1 MQEFKK
7 AKRFSDKQKKAYV
20 DIDETICFYSDVRR
34 YDLAEPNYKNINK
47 INRLKDEGWHI
58 TYWTARGNSSKIDYR
73 EFTYNQ
79 LTEWGC
85 KFDKLII
92 GEEKGS
98 FDLVIDDKAKRIEE
112 LYPDHLPDVM
122 LGKGTKIIQPVNL
135 YGCSIGNDCFIGPFV
150 EIQERSTIG
159 NNTKVSSHSFICSGV
174 IIGNNCFIGHGV
186 MFTNDKFTEDR
197 NEWVERETIIGNNVR
212 IGSNATILPV
222 NIGNNVI
229 IGAGAVVTKD
239 IPSNTIVKG
248 NPAK

>member
-1 MQEFKK
+1 MQEFKI
-7 AKRFSDKQKKAYV
+7 AKRYSDKQKKAYV

-34 YDLAEPNYKNINK
+34 YDLAEPNYKNITK

-73 EFTYNQ
+73 EFTINQ
-79 LTEWGC
+79 LKEWGC

-92 GEEKGS
+92 GGEKGS

-112 LYPDHLPDVM
+112 LYPDHLPNVM

-135 YGCSIGNDCFIGPFV
+135 YGCNIGDNSFIGPFV
-150 EIQERSTIG
+150 EIQERSIIG
-159 NNTKVSSHSFICSGV
+159 NNTRISSHSFICSGV

-186 MFTNDKFTEDR
+186 MFTNDKFTENKD
-197 NEWVERETIIGNNVR
+197 EWIERETIIGDNVR

-222 NIGNNVI
+222 KIGNNVI

-239 IPSNTIVKG
+239 IPDNSIVKG

>member
-1 MQEFKK
+1 MQEFKV
-7 AKRFSDKQKKAYV
+7 AKRFSDKQKKAYI
-20 DIDETICFYSDVRR
+20 DIDETICFYSDIRR

-73 EFTYNQ
+73 EFTHNQ

-85 KFDKLII
+85 KFDKLIV

-122 LGKGTKIIQPVNL
+122 LGKGTKIVQPVNL
-135 YGCSIGNDCFIGPFV
+135 YGCSIGNDCFVGPFV

-159 NNTKVSSHSFICSGV
+159 NNTRISSHSFICSGV

-197 NEWVERETIIGNNVR
+197 DKWVERETIIGNNVR

-222 NIGNNVI
+222 NIGDNVI

-239 IPSNTIVKG
+239 IPANTIVKG

>member
-1 MQEFKK
+1 MQEFKT
-7 AKRFSDKQKKAYV
+7 AKRFSDKQKKAYI
-20 DIDETICFYSDVRR
+20 DIDETICFYSGVRR

-47 INRLKDEGWHI
+47 INRLKDEGWHV
-58 TYWTARGNSSKIDYR
+58 TYWTARGNSSKIDYKD
-73 EFTYNQ
+73 FTLKQ
-79 LTEWGC
+79 LSEWGC

-159 NNTKVSSHSFICSGV
+159 NNTRVSSHSFICSGV

-186 MFTNDKFTEDR
+186 MFTNDKFTENR

-222 NIGNNVI
+222 NIGDNVI

>member
-1 MQEFKK
+1 MQEFKI
-7 AKRFSDKQKKAYV
+7 AKRYSDKQKKAYV

-34 YDLAEPNYKNINK
+34 YDLAEPNYKNITK

-73 EFTYNQ
+73 EFTINQ

-92 GEEKGS
+92 GGEKGS

-112 LYPDHLPDVM
+112 LYPDHLPNVM

-135 YGCSIGNDCFIGPFV
+135 YGCNIGDNSFIGPFV
-150 EIQERSTIG
+150 EIQERSIIG
-159 NNTKVSSHSFICSGV
+159 SNTRISSHSFICSSV
-174 IIGNNCFIGHGV
+174 VIGNNCFIGHGV
-186 MFTNDKFTEDR
+186 MFTNDKFTENKD
-197 NEWVERETIIGNNVR
+197 EWIERETIIGDNVR

-222 NIGNNVI
+222 KIGNNVI

-239 IPSNTIVKG
+239 IPDNSIVKG

>member
-1 MQEFKK
+1 MQEFKI
-7 AKRFSDKQKKAYV
+7 AKRYSDKQKKAYV

-34 YDLAEPNYKNINK
+34 YDLAEPNYKNITK

-73 EFTYNQ
+73 EFTINQ

-92 GEEKGS
+92 GGEKGS

-112 LYPDHLPDVM
+112 LYPDHLPNVM

-135 YGCSIGNDCFIGPFV
+135 YGCNIGDNSFIGPFV
-150 EIQERSTIG
+150 EIQERSIIG
-159 NNTKVSSHSFICSGV
+159 NNTRISSHSFICSGV

-186 MFTNDKFTEDR
+186 MFTNDKFTENKD
-197 NEWVERETIIGNNVR
+197 EWIERETIIGDNVR

-222 NIGNNVI
+222 KIGNNVI

-239 IPSNTIVKG
+239 IPDNSIVKG

>member
-1 MQEFKK
+1 MQEFKI
-7 AKRFSDKQKKAYV
+7 AKRYSDKQKKAYV

-34 YDLAEPNYKNINK
+34 YDLAEPNYKNITK

-73 EFTYNQ
+73 EFTINQ

-92 GEEKGS
+92 GGEKGS

-112 LYPDHLPDVM
+112 LYPDHLPNVM

-135 YGCSIGNDCFIGPFV
+135 YGCNIGDNSFIGPFV
-150 EIQERSTIG
+150 EIQERSIIG
-159 NNTKVSSHSFICSGV
+159 NNSRISSHSFICSGV

-186 MFTNDKFTEDR
+186 MFTNDKFTENKD
-197 NEWVERETIIGNNVR
+197 EWIERETIIGDNVR

-222 NIGNNVI
+222 KIGNNVI

-239 IPSNTIVKG
+239 IPDNSIVKG

>member
-1 MQEFKK
+1 MQEFKI
-7 AKRFSDKQKKAYV
+7 AKRYSDKQKKAYV

-34 YDLAEPNYKNINK
+34 YDLAEPNYKNITK

-73 EFTYNQ
+73 EFTINQ

-92 GEEKGS
+92 GGEKGS

-112 LYPDHLPDVM
+112 LYPDHLPNVM

-135 YGCSIGNDCFIGPFV
+135 YGCNIGDNSFIGPFV
-150 EIQERSTIG
+150 EIQERSIIG
-159 NNTKVSSHSFICSGV
+159 NNTRISSHSFICSGV
-174 IIGNNCFIGHGV
+174 VIGNNCFIGHGV
-186 MFTNDKFTEDR
+186 MFTNDKFTENKD
-197 NEWVERETIIGNNVR
+197 EWIERETIIGDNVR

-222 NIGNNVI
+222 KIGNNVI

-239 IPSNTIVKG
+239 IPDNSIVKG

>member
-1 MQEFKK
+1 MPDIKK
-7 AKRFSDKQKKAYV
+7 NQIR
-20 DIDETICFYSDVRR
+20 DVRFG
-34 YDLAEPNYKNINK
+34 KN
-47 INRLKDEGWHI
+47 
-58 TYWTARGNSSKIDYR
+58 
-73 EFTYNQ
+73 
-79 LTEWGC
+79 C
-85 KFDKLII
+85 
-92 GEEKGS
+92 
-98 FDLVIDDKAKRIEE
+98 
-112 LYPDHLPDVM
+112 
-122 LGKGTKIIQPVNL
+122 KIIEPVNIYDCEL
-135 YGCSIGNDCFIGPFV
+135 GNNVFVGPFV

-159 NNTKVSSHSFICSGV
+159 NNTRVSSHSFICSGV

-222 NIGNNVI
+222 NIGDNVI

>member
-135 YGCSIGNDCFIGPFV
+135 YGCTIGENSFIGPFV
-150 EIQERSTIG
+150 EIQERSKIG
-159 NNTKVSSHSFICSGV
+159 NNTRISSHSFLSSV
-174 IIGNNCFIGHGV
+174 NL
-186 MFTNDKFTEDR
+186 
-197 NEWVERETIIGNNVR
+197 
-212 IGSNATILPV
+212 SLV
-222 NIGNNVI
+222 NI
-229 IGAGAVVTKD
+229 T
-239 IPSNTIVKG
+239 P
-248 NPAK
+248 

>member
-1 MQEFKK
+1 MQEFKI
-7 AKRFSDKQKKAYV
+7 AKRYSDKQKKAYV

-34 YDLAEPNYKNINK
+34 YDLAEPNYKNITK

-73 EFTYNQ
+73 EFTINQ

-92 GEEKGS
+92 GGEKGS

-112 LYPDHLPDVM
+112 LYPDHLHNVM

-135 YGCSIGNDCFIGPFV
+135 YGCNIGDNSFIGPFV
-150 EIQERSTIG
+150 EIQERSIIG
-159 NNTKVSSHSFICSGV
+159 NNTRISSHSFICSGV

-186 MFTNDKFTEDR
+186 MFTNDKFTENKD
-197 NEWVERETIIGNNVR
+197 ECIERETIIGDNVR

-222 NIGNNVI
+222 KIGNNVI

-239 IPSNTIVKG
+239 IPDNSIVKG

>member
-1 MQEFKK
+1 MQEFKI
-7 AKRFSDKQKKAYV
+7 AKRYSDKQKKAYV

-34 YDLAEPNYKNINK
+34 YDLAEPNYKNITK

-73 EFTYNQ
+73 EFTINQ

-92 GEEKGS
+92 GGEKGS

-112 LYPDHLPDVM
+112 LYPDHLPNVM

-135 YGCSIGNDCFIGPFV
+135 YGCNIGDNSFIGPFV
-150 EIQERSTIG
+150 EIQERSIIG
-159 NNTKVSSHSFICSGV
+159 NNTRISSHSFICSGV

-186 MFTNDKFTEDR
+186 MFTNDKFTENKD
-197 NEWVERETIIGNNVR
+197 EWIERETIIGNNVR

-222 NIGNNVI
+222 KIGNNVI

-239 IPSNTIVKG
+239 IPDNSIVKG

>member
-1 MQEFKK
+1 MQEFKI
-7 AKRFSDKQKKAYV
+7 AKRYSDKQKKAYV

-34 YDLAEPNYKNINK
+34 YDLAEPNYKNITK

-73 EFTYNQ
+73 EFTINQ

-92 GEEKGS
+92 GGEKGS

-112 LYPDHLPDVM
+112 LYPDHLPNVM

-135 YGCSIGNDCFIGPFV
+135 YGCNIGDNSFIGPFV
-150 EIQERSTIG
+150 EIQERSIIG
-159 NNTKVSSHSFICSGV
+159 NNTRISSHSFICSGV
-174 IIGNNCFIGHGV
+174 IIGDNCFIGHGV
-186 MFTNDKFTEDR
+186 MFTNDKFTENKD
-197 NEWVERETIIGNNVR
+197 EWIERETIIGDNVR

-222 NIGNNVI
+222 KIGNNVI

-239 IPSNTIVKG
+239 IPDNSIVKG

>member
-1 MQEFKK
+1 MQEFKV
-7 AKRFSDKQKKAYV
+7 AKRYSDKQKKAYV
-20 DIDETICFYSDVRR
+20 DIDETICFYSDIRR
-34 YDLAEPNYKNINK
+34 YDLAEPNYKNITK

-73 EFTYNQ
+73 EFTINQ

-92 GEEKGS
+92 GGEKGS

-112 LYPDHLPDVM
+112 LYPDHLPNVM

-135 YGCSIGNDCFIGPFV
+135 YGCNIGDNSFIGPFV
-150 EIQERSTIG
+150 EIQERSIIG
-159 NNTKVSSHSFICSGV
+159 NNTRISSHSFICSGV

-186 MFTNDKFTEDR
+186 MFTNDKFTENKD
-197 NEWVERETIIGNNVR
+197 EWIERETIIGDNVR

-222 NIGNNVI
+222 KIGNNVI

-239 IPSNTIVKG
+239 IPDNSIVKG